1 MSLILDEHRQY
12 LADGNRVSAFRH
24 AIEEVVTPGDVVLDL
39 GSGTGILGFMA
50 CRAGAKRVYA
60 VDEGPIVGLAREV
73 AKANGFQDRITH
85 IKGLSTRVALPE
97 TVDIVL
103 ADQIGRFGL
112 ESGILE
118 YFADARV
125 RFLKPGGVMVPDEV
139 RLIVAPVENQT
150 LFDQV
155 EFWRRAPPASTSAR
169 RARSRRTPATRPD
182 SIRRTCSAFPR
193 GRSRSGSRRRLR
205 TL

>member
-12 LADGNRVSAFRH
+12 PADGNRVSAFRH

-39 GSGTGILGFMA
+39 GSGTGILGLMA

-97 TVDIVL
+97 KVDIVL
-103 ADQIGRFGL
+103 ADQVGRFGL
-112 ESGILE
+112 ESG
-118 YFADARV
+118 R
-125 RFLKPGGVMVPDEV
+125 RGPVPCTG
-139 RLIVAPVENQT
+139 RAAGS
-150 LFDQV
+150 
-155 EFWRRAPPASTSAR
+155 RRSSHPASHSPTR
-169 RARSRRTPATRPD
+169 RSRRGRSSGCRSSSRSVGPLPWKSATR
-182 SIRRTCSAFPR
+182 ST
-193 GRSRSGSRRRLR
+193 
-205 TL
+205 